1 MKTSRSQRLVYL
13 WQPATDSLVV
23 FRGIFLLSSR
33 VLSGILLAEFL
44 LSIGELTAVR

>member
-13 WQPATDSLVV
+13 WQPATDSSV

-44 LSIGELTAVR
+44 LSVGELTAVR